1 MPDHSPPRPDSKRM
15 FDILVGLKMAPGSA
29 YTFIQE
35 VENMAS
41 ANLIARFESKLD
53 AQGERFESK
62 LDAQSERFAA
72 GLADLRYQIRRERA
86 MLWAVIALLGVAVM
100 RYLIAG

>member
-15 FDILVGLKMAPGSA
+15 FGILVGLKMAPGSA
-29 YTFIQE
+29 YTLIQE

-53 AQGERFESK
+53 AQG
-62 LDAQSERFAA
+62 ERFAA